1 MKIKLDKGAIMPTRA
16 HDTDAGLDIYT
27 PTRIVLWGRTFE
39 TVDTGVHVEI
49 PQGYVGLLKSKS
61 GLMRWDG
68 ITTEGTIDSGYS
80 GSICVTLCPKGVLK
94 LEQETVQVKDQ
105 EACIGCRQCEYHC
118 PDFAITIGED
128 DNG

>member
-1 MKIKLDKGAIMPTRA
+1 
-16 HDTDAGLDIYT
+16 
-27 PTRIVLWGRTFE
+27 
-39 TVDTGVHVEI
+39 
-49 PQGYVGLLKSKS
+49 
-61 GLMRWDG
+61 
-68 ITTEGTIDSGYS
+68 
-80 GSICVTLCPKGVLK
+80 ICVTLCPKGVLK